1 MANAKV
7 NPLEVA
13 HKQLDTAANYL
24 HLDKRIHAILREPK
38 RVVEVSIPVHMDD
51 GSIQIFKG
59 YRAQHCD
66 AVGPTKGGIRFHQ
79 NVSLDEVKALSIWM
93 TFKCGVV
100 GLPYGGAKGGVIVD
114 PQKLSAGELER
125 LSRGYIRAIAPF
137 VGADKDIP
145 APDVNTNGQIMAWM
159 SDEYN
164 EIKGHSE
171 PGMLTGK
178 PISVGGSLG
187 RTAAT
192 GRGVMITAQEVAKEL
207 GIDITKAKVVVQG
220 FGNVG
225 SNAARLLAQEAGAK
239 VIAVSDVYGGIYRE
253 DGLDLAAVDE
263 AVRKYGTVTK
273 TPGVKTISNEE
284 LLELPCDIL
293 VPAALENQITVDNA
307 ADIKAKVVV
316 EAANGPTTPDADKIL
331 RDRHIV
337 VVPDILANSGGVTV
351 SYFEWVQNLS
361 NFYWSEEEV
370 NTRLKNMMVK
380 AFHEVWDMYQEHQAD
395 VDMRT
400 AAYMVSI
407 KRVADAIKA
416 KGWVSAAV

>member
-225 SNAARLLAQEAGAK
+225 SNAARLLAQEVGAK
-239 VIAVSDVYGGIYRE
+239 VVAVSDVYGGIYCE

-263 AVRKYGTVTK
+263 AVQKYGTVTK
-273 TPGVKTISNEE
+273 TPGVKAISNKE

-337 VVPDILANSGGVTV
+337 LVPDILANSGGVTV

-380 AFHEVWDMYQEHQAD
+380 AFHEVWDMYQEHRAD

-407 KRVADAIKA
+407 KRVADAIKD

>member
-13 HKQLDTAANYL
+13 HKQLETAANYL
-24 HLDKRIHAILREPK
+24 HLDERIHAILREPK

-79 NVSLDEVKALSIWM
+79 DVTLDEVKALSIWM

-100 GLPYGGAKGGVIVD
+100 GLPYGGAKGGVVVN

-192 GRGVMITAQEVAKEL
+192 GRGVMITTQEVAKKM
-207 GIDITKAKVVVQG
+207 GIDIKQAKVVVQG

-253 DGLDLAAVDE
+253 EGLDLAAVDE

-273 TPGVKTISNEE
+273 TPGVKTITNQE

-293 VPAALENQITVDNA
+293 VPAALENQITADNA
-307 ADIKAKVVV
+307 ANIKAKVVV

-337 VVPDILANSGGVTV
+337 VVPDILANAGGVTV

-370 NTRLKNMMVK
+370 NTRLRNMMVK
-380 AFHEVWDMYQEHQAD
+380 AFHEVWQMYQDHQSE

-407 KRVADAIKA
+407 KRVADAVKA
-416 KGWVSAAV
+416 KGWVPAAV